1 MQEPLFAQTRVEVE
15 RERDG
20 KLLLRSPVP
29 LGAYD
34 RCLGDMLARAAAAV
48 PDRVFLAEREG
59 EGWRHLSYGAALAA
73 VRAIGQALLDRAIP
87 TGRTVVIIAENGIE
101 HALLALGAMHVGIA
115 VVPVSA
121 AYARPSELYLKLTAI
136 VEQVTPALLFVDDAA
151 RLGAALHVAKLFAAE
166 LVRGSGVAGPGTPFA
181 QLLATPAGKEVDAA
195 FSAVNHDTVAK
206 LLFTSGSTG
215 APKGVI
221 NTQRMLCA
229 NQQMVTQL
237 WPFLQRRPPVVLD
250 WLPWSHTFGGNHD
263 FNMVLKNAGSLYIDN
278 GKPVP
283 GMFEKTVANLR
294 DIRPTV
300 YFNVPAGFAMLIDAM
315 EADEALR
322 DNFFAELDLVFYAA
336 AALPQTSWTRLEA
349 LSRAARGR
357 EVPMVSA
364 WGLTETSPLAL
375 SVYFHID
382 RAGIIGLPPPG
393 CEIRLAPVDD
403 KLELRV
409 RGPHVTPGYWRQ
421 PQKTKAAFDADGF
434 YLTGD
439 AGKFFDEDDPAKG
452 VVFDGRLAENFKL
465 STGTWV
471 NVGNL
476 RIGLLAAASPLIGD
490 AVIAG
495 EGRDEIGILIFPNF
509 PARPSVEDLR
519 ARLHAQNQAA
529 AHASSM
535 RIGRAIMLD
544 TPPSLEHGEIT
555 DKGYV
560 NQRAVLRNRAALVER
575 LYAAEPDAD
584 VIILPV

>member
-1 MQEPLFAQTRVEVE
+1 MSEPLFAPVQVEVE
-15 RERDG
+15 RDCG
-20 KLLLRSPVP
+20 GGILLRSPAKLEP
-29 LGAYD
+29 YE
-34 RCLGDMLARAAAAV
+34 RCLGDMLARAAAAF
-48 PDRVFLAEREG
+48 PLRVFLAERDG
-59 EGWRHLSYGAALAA
+59 QGWRELSYAAALES
-73 VRAIGQALLDRAIP
+73 VRAVGQALLNRKIP
-87 TGRTVVIIAENGIE
+87 ERRTVMIIAENGVD

-121 AYARPSELYLKLTAI
+121 AYARPSEGYLKLTAI
-136 VEQVTPALLFVDDAA
+136 AEQVAPALVFVDDAA
-151 RLGAALHVAKLFAAE
+151 RLGAAVHVAEMFGAD
-166 LVRGSGVAGPGTPFA
+166 LVLGAGVAGPGTAFA
-181 QLLATPAGKEVDAA
+181 EVLATPPGPEVDAA
-195 FSAVNHDTVAK
+195 FAAVNHDTVAK

-229 NQQMVTQL
+229 NQQMMSQV

-263 FNMVLKNAGSLYIDN
+263 FNMVLKNAGTLFIDN
-278 GKPVP
+278 GKPVA
-283 GMFEKTVANLR
+283 GLFERSLANLR
-294 DIRPTV
+294 EIRPTV

-315 EADEALR
+315 EADAALR

-336 AALPQTSWTRLEA
+336 AALPQTLWSRLET
-349 LSRAARGR
+349 LSRAARGNV
-357 EVPMVSA
+357 VPMVSA

-403 KLELRV
+403 RLELRV
-409 RGPHVTPGYWRQ
+409 RGPHVTPGYWGHDE
-421 PQKTKAAFDADGF
+421 KTRAAFDADGF

-439 AGKFFDEDDPAKG
+439 AGRFFDENEPAKG
-452 VVFDGRLAENFKL
+452 LVFDGRLAENFKL

-495 EGRDEIGILIFPNF
+495 EGRDEIGLLIFPNF
-509 PARPSVEDLR
+509 PGRPSAAALR
-519 ARLHAQNQAA
+519 ERLHGFNEAA
-529 AHASSM
+529 SHASSM
-535 RIGRAIMLD
+535 RVGRAILLD
-544 TPPSLEHGEIT
+544 SPPSLEEGEIT

-560 NQRAVLRNRAALVER
+560 NQRAVLRNRAAIVER
-575 LYAAEPDAD
+575 LYAAMPDED
-584 VIILPV
+584 VIILPA

>member
-1 MQEPLFAQTRVEVE
+1 MQESLFAPARVEVE
-15 RERDG
+15 RDNG
-20 KLLLRSPVP
+20 NILLRSPVP
-29 LGAYD
+29 LGPYE
-34 RCLGDMLARAAAAV
+34 RCLGDMLERAAAAF
-48 PDRVFLAEREG
+48 PERIFLAERDG
-59 EGWRHLSYGAALAA
+59 EGWRKLSYAAALDSARA
-73 VRAIGQALLDRAIP
+73 VGQALLDRKIP
-87 TGRTVVIIAENGIE
+87 AGRTVLIIAENGID

-115 VVPVSA
+115 AVPVSA
-121 AYARPSELYLKLTAI
+121 AYARPSEGYLKLTAI
-136 VEQVTPALLFVDDAA
+136 AEQVAPALVFVDDAA
-151 RLGAALHVAKLFAAE
+151 RLGAALHVAELFGAE
-166 LVRGSGVAGPGTPFA
+166 LVLGAAMAGPGTAFA
-181 QLLATPAGKEVDAA
+181 DLLATPPGPAVDAA
-195 FSAVNHDTVAK
+195 FAAVTHDTVAK

-229 NQQMVTQL
+229 NQQMMSQV

-263 FNMVLKNAGSLYIDN
+263 FNMVLKNAGTLYIDN
-278 GKPVP
+278 GKPVA
-283 GMFEKTVANLR
+283 GLFEKSLANLR
-294 DIRPTV
+294 EIRPTV

-315 EADEALR
+315 EADATLR

-336 AALPQTSWTRLEA
+336 AALPQTSWSRLEA
-349 LSRAARGR
+349 LSRAARG
-357 EVPMVSA
+357 EVVPMVSA

-421 PQKTKAAFDADGF
+421 EDKTRAAFDADGF

-439 AGKFFDEDDPAKG
+439 AGRFFDEDDPAKG
-452 VVFDGRLAENFKL
+452 LVFDGRLAENFKL

-490 AVIAG
+490 AVITG
-495 EGRDEIGILIFPNF
+495 EGRDEIGVLIFPNF
-509 PARPSVEDLR
+509 PNRPSLAALR
-519 ARLHAQNQAA
+519 ERLHGHNQAA

-535 RIGRAIMLD
+535 RVGRAILLESR
-544 TPPSLEHGEIT
+544 PSLEQGEIT

-560 NQRAVLRNRAALVER
+560 NQRAVLRNRAATVER
-575 LYAAEPDAD
+575 LYAAAPDED
-584 VIILPV
+584 VIILPA